1 MTRKKVN
8 KIKKFE
14 VSEIGANSPNH
25 EIRSFFIDMAIQT
38 INYMGNKAYNGRIRN
53 EEHEKI
59 KIQQLKLI
67 INACNVGNRVL
78 KDRQLDEYEKD
89 IEALKNGLMLNIDND
104 DEIIEIS
111 PEAIQEIE
119 ALDEKLA
126 RLKEGD
132 EK

>member
-1 MTRKKVN
+1 MTKK
-8 KIKKFE
+8 KKKSSKKFE
-14 VSEIGANSPNH
+14 VTDINANSPNH
-25 EIRSFFIDMAIQT
+25 EIRSFFVDTAINT
-38 INYMGNKAYNGRIRN
+38 INYMQNKVHNGRIRN

-89 IEALKNGLMLNIDND
+89 IEALKNGLLLNVEND
-104 DEIIEIS
+104 DDIIEIS

>member
-1 MTRKKVN
+1 MNKKN
-8 KIKKFE
+8 KKSSKFE
-14 VSEIGANSPNH
+14 VTDINANSPNH
-25 EIRSFFIDMAIQT
+25 EIRSFFVDTAINT
-38 INYMGNKAYNGRIRN
+38 INYMQNKVHNGRIRN
-53 EEHEKI
+53 DEHEKI

-89 IEALKNGLMLNIDND
+89 IEALKNGLMVNVEGD
-104 DEIIEIS
+104 DDIIEIS

-126 RLKEGD
+126 RLKEG
-132 EK
+132 EEN